1 MVKKYQI
8 FISATYEDLKE
19 ERKKVQ
25 DTILSMSQFPAGME
39 MFSASNEEPWEIVR
53 EAIDNSD
60 FYVLIIGHKYGSVI
74 EEGEYAG
81 ISYTQREYY
90 YALREK
96 KIPIFAFLIDSKV
109 PLTPDNMEQD
119 IVKKEKLQAFK
130 KEIKSRHHVVWWEN
144 KYDLASKVSIALSY
158 KFKNEPEK
166 KIEKKNELEKKEIK
180 LDQKEVNENI
190 QKPQKEIE
198 SRHRME
204 CQMNKDDLEAE
215 VSVELSKEI
224 NKEKKPECI
233 GEECLEK
240 DEPEREIIS
249 LGQQGKEV
257 NENKQEP
264 QKEAIVSRHH
274 MEQDDL
280 ATEVSIALSKKVN
293 EGKKSECIEEQCL
306 EKDEPEREIISR
318 GQMEKEIN
326 KLVSQE
332 EAIDD
337 TDKELEGNGI
347 IKILFIGI
355 IVIAVGIIILRGFF
369 WISRDEEIMANEN
382 IELSKD
388 KVQENQNI
396 ELNKDN
402 QEGES
407 VKVNN
412 DNKEDENKGGEI
424 QFLEEN
430 DKNSAVIDWEWEY
443 EGNAD
448 DMRPYL
454 KNTPSEL
461 GIDVSKYQG
470 TIDWEKVK
478 ADGIDFAIIRVGSRG
493 YGSGGD
499 LYSDSKFKE
508 NMDGAVANGIKT
520 GVYFYSQA
528 TNRNEVDEEIDKIL
542 KDIEGYSLDYP
553 IGVELICEGDDYRTY
568 ELSTIEHQEEYID
581 LIKYYC
587 NSIKQNGYTPMIY
600 GTMEWFQQFPEGSF
614 DGYYKWIYS
623 SNVAPNNIDNC
634 IIWQYERGASTVD
647 GISNV
652 SVDLSVYN
660 GAND

>member
-1 MVKKYQI
+1 MVNKYQV
-8 FISATYEDLKE
+8 FISATFEDLKE

-39 MFSASNEEPWEIVR
+39 MFNASNEEPWEIVR
-53 EAIDNSD
+53 QAIDNSD

-74 EEGEYAG
+74 EDGKYAG
-81 ISYTQREYY
+81 ISFTQREYY
-90 YALREK
+90 YALEK
-96 KIPIFAFLIDSKV
+96 EIPVFAFLIDSNASVTQDKV
-109 PLTPDNMEQD
+109 EQET
-119 IVKKEKLQAFK
+119 VKKEKLEAFK
-130 KEIKSRHHVVWWEN
+130 KEIMTRHHVVTWMN
-144 KYDLASKVSIALSY
+144 KYDLASKVSIALSH
-158 KFKNEPEK
+158 KFKNEPEWMT
-166 KIEKKNELEKKEIK
+166 EKKNESEKKETK
-180 LDQKEVNENI
+180 LDQKEVNENK
-190 QKPQKEIE
+190 QEPQREIE

-204 CQMNKDDLEAE
+204 CQMNKDDLATE

-224 NKEKKPECI
+224 NKGKKPECI
-233 GEECLEK
+233 GEQCLEK
-240 DEPEREIIS
+240 DKPEREIIS
-249 LGQQGKEV
+249 LGQQGKEI

-264 QKEAIVSRHH
+264 QKEGIVSRHH

-280 ATEVSIALSKKVN
+280 ATEVSIVLSKEIN
-293 EGKKSECIEEQCL
+293 EGKKSECVEEQCL
-306 EKDEPEREIISR
+306 EKDEQEREIISL
-318 GQMEKEIN
+318 GQIEKEIN
-326 KLVSQE
+326 KLEAQE

-337 TDKELEGNGI
+337 TDKELDGNSV
-347 IKILFIGI
+347 IKIFFIGI
-355 IVIAVGIIILRGFF
+355 IVIAVVIIILRGFF
-369 WISRDEEIMANEN
+369 WISHDEEIIANEN
-382 IELSKD
+382 TELRED
-388 KVQENQNI
+388 KVQESQKI
-396 ELNKDN
+396 DLNKDN

-407 VKVNN
+407 VEVNN
-412 DNKEDENKGGEI
+412 DNKEDENMGREI
-424 QFLEEN
+424 ESLEEN
-430 DKNSAVIDWEWEY
+430 DKNSEVIDWEWEY
-443 EGNAD
+443 QGNAD
-448 DMRPYL
+448 DMRLYL

-493 YGSGGD
+493 YGSGGN

-508 NMDGAVANGIKT
+508 NMDGAIANGIKT

-528 TNRNEVDEEIDKIL
+528 TNRDEVDEEIDKIL

-553 IGVELICEGDDYRTY
+553 IGVELICERDDYRTY
-568 ELSTIEHQEEYID
+568 ELSTTEHQEEYID
-581 LIKYYC
+581 LIKYFC

-623 SNVAPNNIDNC
+623 RVAPNNIDNC
-634 IIWQYERGASTVD
+634 IIWQYERGTSVVD

-660 GAND
+660 GENE

>member
-1 MVKKYQI
+1 MVKKYQV
-8 FISATYEDLKE
+8 FISATFEDLKD
-19 ERKKVQ
+19 ERKMVQ
-25 DTILSMSQFPAGME
+25 DTILSMSQYPAGME
-39 MFSASNEEPWEIVR
+39 MFSASNEEPWEIIR
-53 EAIDNSD
+53 KEIDNSD
-60 FYVLIIGHKYGSVI
+60 FYVLIIGHRYGSMI

-130 KEIKSRHHVVWWEN
+130 NEIKSRHHVVWWEN

-198 SRHRME
+198 SKHRME
-204 CQMNKDDLEAE
+204 CQMNKDDLAAE

-224 NKEKKPECI
+224 NKVKKPECI
-233 GEECLEK
+233 G
-240 DEPEREIIS
+240 
-249 LGQQGKEV
+249 
-257 NENKQEP
+257 
-264 QKEAIVSRHH
+264 
-274 MEQDDL
+274 
-280 ATEVSIALSKKVN
+280 
-293 EGKKSECIEEQCL
+293 EQCL

-318 GQMEKEIN
+318 GQLEKEIN

-355 IVIAVGIIILRGFF
+355 IVIAVVIIILRGFF
-369 WISRDEEIMANEN
+369 WISRDEEIMVNEN

-600 GTMEWFQQFPEGSF
+600 GTMEWFQQFPTGTF
-614 DGYYKWIYS
+614 DEYYKWIYS
-623 SNVAPNNIDNC
+623 SDSAPSNVENSIV
-634 IIWQYERGASTVD
+634 WQYTHDAIGKVD
-647 GISNV
+647 GIDDKRQV
-652 SVDLSVYN
+652 SINLSVYD
-660 GAND
+660 GEND